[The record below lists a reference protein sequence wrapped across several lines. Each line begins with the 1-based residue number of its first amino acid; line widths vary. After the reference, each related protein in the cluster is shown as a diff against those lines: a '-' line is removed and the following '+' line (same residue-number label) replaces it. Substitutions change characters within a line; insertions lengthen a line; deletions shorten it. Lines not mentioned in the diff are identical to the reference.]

1 MSASTPANFNGQR
14 PVIDPDDAVLLL
26 IDHQSGLF
34 QTVADMPMTTLRR
47 HAAALASMATLA
59 KIPVITTASVPQGPN
74 GPLIPEIHANA
85 PHAVYVARKG
95 EINAWDNPD
104 FVAAVKATGRK
115 TLIIAGT
122 ITSVCMAFPAIS
134 AAYDGYKVFAVV
146 DASGTYSKMAQE
158 ITLARV
164 VQAGVVPMDTA
175 AVASEL
181 QKTWHREDAGEW
193 AQIYTQIFPPYQ
205 LLIESYGKAQQVA
218 VDHEMLDSQRD

>member
-1 MSASTPANFNGQR
+1 MSIANFDGQK
-14 PVIDPDDAVLLL
+14 PVIDPDDAVMLL

-34 QTVADMPMTTLRR
+34 QTIGDMSMPELRA
-47 HAAALASMATLA
+47 HAAALARMATLT
-59 KIPVITTASVPQGPN
+59 KMPVITTASVPQGPN

-85 PHAVYVARKG
+85 PHAKYVARKG

-122 ITSVCMAFPAIS
+122 ITSVCMAFPAI
-134 AAYDGYKVFAVV
+134 AAVQEGYKVFAVI

-164 VQAGVVPMDTA
+164 VQAGVIPMDTA

-181 QKTWHREDAGEW
+181 QKTWNRPDAQEW
-193 AQIYTQIFPPYQ
+193 AEVYTKIFPPYAF
-205 LLIESYGKAQQVA
+205 SSKA
-218 VDHEMLDSQRD
+218 MPRRRRS

>member
-1 MSASTPANFNGQR
+1 MSSPANFNGLR
-14 PVIDPDDAVLLL
+14 PVIDVNDSVMLL

-34 QTVADMPMTTLRR
+34 QTVGDMPMPELRAR
-47 HAAALASMATLA
+47 AAALAKMATLA
-59 KIPVITTASVPQGPN
+59 KMPVITTASVPQGPN

-85 PHAVYVARKG
+85 PHAQYIARKG
-95 EINAWDNPD
+95 EINED
-104 FVAAVKATGRK
+104 FVKAVKATGRK

-134 AAYDGYKVFAVV
+134 AVAEGYKVFAVI

-158 ITLARV
+158 ITLARI

-181 QKTWHREDAGEW
+181 QGTWNREDAAAW
-193 AQIYTQIFPPYQ
+193 ADVYTQVFPAYQ
-205 LLIESYGKAQQVA
+205 LLIESYSKAQDV
-218 VDHEMLDSQRD
+218 VKNNEMLDSQR

>member
-1 MSASTPANFNGQR
+1 MSTPVNFNGQK
-14 PVIDPDDAVLLL
+14 PTIDANDAVMLL

-34 QTVADMPMTTLRR
+34 QTVGDMPMPTLRN
-47 HAAALASMATLA
+47 HAAALAKIATLS

-74 GPLIPEIHANA
+74 GPPIPEIHLNA
-85 PHAVYVARKG
+85 PHAKYVARKG

-122 ITSVCMAFPAIS
+122 ITSVCMAFPAI
-134 AAYDGYKVFAVV
+134 AAVQDGYKVFAVI
-146 DASGTYSKMAQE
+146 DASGTYSKMAEE

-175 AVASEL
+175 AIASEL
-181 QKTWHREDAGEW
+181 QKTWNRSDAQEW
-193 AQIYTQIFPPYQ
+193 AEVYTKIFPAYA
-205 LLIESYGKAQQVA
+205 LLIESYLKAQDVVTKNEQ
-218 VDHEMLDSQRD
+218 LDSARN